1 MQHFS
6 PYAAFQGVASR
17 QPEHEAIVFDDL
29 RISYGELAERVAA
42 FGSLLLREG
51 FAPGEVAGICIRDE
65 VSHLV
70 AAMAV
75 LCMNTPQISLG
86 SHESGSTR
94 RALAERVGVTQLIV
108 EAAEDW
114 MAGLRIIA
122 MPPAGVDVGGG
133 SLSNLRPDASQAL
146 ELDRHLSEYLRFDR
160 HSQDLRH
167 LSRASR
173 HLINAFC

>member
-1 MQHFS
+1 M
-6 PYAAFQGVASR
+6 
-17 QPEHEAIVFDDL
+17 

-65 VSHLV
+65 VGHLV

-114 MAGLRIIA
+114 MEGLRIIT
-122 MPPAGVDVGGG
+122 MPKAGVDVGGG
-133 SLSNLRPDASQAL
+133 SRSNLRPDASQAL
-146 ELDRHLSEYLRFDR
+146 DSIAIYQNTSGSTGIPKTFGISLERLEY
-160 HSQDLRH
+160 
-167 LSRASR
+167 
-173 HLINAFC
+173 LINALC